1 VTTDPY
7 RLAAEHFDLLIT
19 DAWRILRPALT
30 TALKGADPAGPI
42 LDLGAGTGIGTKVI
56 AELAPRNEI
65 VAVEPSAALRVG
77 LFARLADHPELRD
90 RVTVLPA
97 DALGAEL
104 PGRLGG
110 VVAMNMIGHLAPEER
125 AELWQ
130 RLAVRLLPHAPLV
143 LNLQPPARAEA
154 VPEMD
159 FASVTVGKHTYRGKG
174 SAEPAGESTVV
185 WRMTYQV
192 LHGNE
197 LISESVAEYSWW
209 VLDADQLIAEL
220 AAAGFACRRG
230 DADLVI
236 AER

>member
-1 VTTDPY
+1 MTTDPY

-19 DAWRILRPALT
+19 DAWRTLRPALAT
-30 TALKGADPAGPI
+30 VLADADPAAPI

-104 PGRLGG
+104 PDRLGG

-130 RLAVRLLPHAPLV
+130 RLAARLLPHAPLV
-143 LNLQPPARAEA
+143 LNLQPPARVEA
-154 VPEMD
+154 VPETD
-159 FASVTVGKHTYRGKG
+159 FAGVTVGKHLYRGKG
-174 SAEPAGESTVV
+174 YARPAGESKVV
-185 WRMTYQV
+185 WHTTYQV
-192 LHGNE
+192 LHGTE
-197 LISESVAEYSWW
+197 LISENTAEYDWW
-209 VLDADQLIAEL
+209 VLDADQLVAEL
-220 AAAGFACRRG
+220 TAAGFACRQG
-230 DADLVI
+230 DADFVI